1 MTVHVAPMPPRVSP
15 SQTVSWAVSREGDG
29 TVVTVEGA
37 LDLGSAAV
45 FAAALV
51 SVGAGSSDAIVD
63 MAGVDAID
71 ATALGA
77 LVCVH
82 RLFEILGLALTV
94 RAPSRPVRRV
104 LGVCQLENLIC
115 TN

>member
-1 MTVHVAPMPPRVSP
+1 MTVHVSPLPPRVNP
-15 SQTVSWAVSREGDG
+15 SETVSWAVTREEDG
-29 TVVTVEGA
+29 TVVTVEGE
-37 LDLGSAAV
+37 LDLESAAI

-51 SVGAGSSDAIVD
+51 AVGAGSCDAIVD

-82 RLFEILGLALTV
+82 RLFEILGLAL
-94 RAPSRPVRRV
+94 
-104 LGVCQLENLIC
+104 
-115 TN
+115 